1 MKIKFYI
8 FIFLL
13 SLGFSNK
20 KINLPPDNYD
30 KWNILLD
37 NKTAIHWTNYD
48 NFPICK
54 AERILNQKYS
64 DVFKIIENKI
74 NYPNVFR
81 RISKIKLYED
91 DIIHIHLNMPFPF
104 SKRDYI
110 VKYELVNKQNYS
122 EFYFHSVKH
131 PKSIRPKDS
140 VLLPNAGGK
149 WIIKKISYDKTKV
162 TYIWNGQLLGDFPDW
177 AMTKAWKKQ
186 GEEVL
191 EWLNISLNNAR
202 Y

>member
-1 MKIKFYI
+1 MQKLQTVKGTKDLFGQVAVDHEHIYDVFIQICEFLNFQKIF
-8 FIFLL
+8 
-13 SLGFSNK
+13 
-20 KINLPPDNYD
+20 
-30 KWNILLD
+30 
-37 NKTAIHWTNYD
+37 T
-48 NFPICK
+48 PII
-54 AERILNQKYS
+54 EYS

-149 WIIKKISYDKTKV
+149 WIIKKISHDKTKV

-191 EWLNISLNNAR
+191 EWLNISLNNTR